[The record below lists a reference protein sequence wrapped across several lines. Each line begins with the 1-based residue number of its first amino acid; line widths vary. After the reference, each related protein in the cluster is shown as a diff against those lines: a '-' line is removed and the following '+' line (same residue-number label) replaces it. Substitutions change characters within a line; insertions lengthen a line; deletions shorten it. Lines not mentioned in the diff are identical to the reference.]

1 MKYSLYFYFMK
12 TSLEIIKEIV
22 HWLEI
27 FSKENP
33 EDEPGLESFILW
45 LNSKLFS
52 ENHMDES
59 KQNPEALNMELSFLL
74 VMQSKFYKAYAKK
87 VLGQSELSSPESF
100 SFLYHLS
107 LVDSYRKMEL
117 IKMHHVEPPS
127 GIEVLKRLLHKQ
139 FIEEFNDP
147 DDRRARRIRIS
158 KTGKKEILTIM
169 PKMQKVFHLMSA
181 EMSLNEEVHV
191 VAFLKQMSEFHI
203 KNISSK

>member
-1 MKYSLYFYFMK
+1 MK
-12 TSLEIIKEIV
+12 TSLELIKEIV
-22 HWLEI
+22 VWLEI

-33 EDEPGLESFILW
+33 ENELSLESFILW

-52 ENHMDES
+52 ADHIDES
-59 KQNPEALNMELSFLL
+59 EHKSDTLNMELSFLL
-74 VMQSKFYKAYAKK
+74 VLQNRYYRAYAKK

-127 GIEVLKRLLHKQ
+127 GIEVLKRLLQKE
-139 FIEEFNDP
+139 FIAEFDDP

-158 KTGKKEILTIM
+158 ETGKKEILSIM
-169 PKMQKVFHLMSA
+169 PKMQEVFHLMSA
-181 EMSLNEEVHV
+181 EMSLNEKLHV
-191 VAFLKQMSEFHI
+191 VAFLQQMSNFHM
-203 KNISSK
+203 KTISST